1 MKALS
6 SIRRVTT
13 TRAITCRKR
22 LKDENI
28 DQRYL
33 CNDRRMKGRDI
44 NEKKRVRAL
53 SFFIFRRVI
62 LTLRALLF
70 FGVNNAYLVKE

>member
-1 MKALS
+1 VRKEGREGGRDVPSVSLILLKAEALGIWRVWRSMKALS

-33 CNDRRMKGRDI
+33 TK
-44 NEKKRVRAL
+44 EAKRQ
-53 SFFIFRRVI
+53 I
-62 LTLRALLF
+62 
-70 FGVNNAYLVKE
+70 YE